1 MNALVA
7 LLALAPVQF
16 EGEATFEA
24 LRKAAQESR
33 IVDADMPQR
42 MEFFARRLLSRPY
55 VGWTLE
61 RSETDEFCYVSLDRL
76 DCVTFM
82 ETVLGLARLR
92 WNSRAVVDA
101 NRLVDGIE
109 FTRYRGGEVA
119 GYLSRLHYTSDW
131 IYDNARKGV
140 VKDISKSLPGAERFS
155 KKINFMS
162 ENSGLYR
169 QLKANPEL
177 VPMLKRQEE
186 ALTAREKWFIPQSAV
201 AKSEKYLQTGD
212 IVALTDVRE
221 GMDCAHVGLIIVE
234 KGVPHF
240 VHASSIQRKT
250 VFDVRLS
257 DFLGKSHTG
266 IMVAR
271 PH

>member
-7 LLALAPVQF
+7 LLALSPVQF
-16 EGEATFEA
+16 EGNATFES
-24 LRKAAQESR
+24 LRKTAQESR
-33 IVDADMPQR
+33 IGDADMPQR
-42 MEFFARRLLSRPY
+42 MEFFARRLLGRPY

-61 RSETDEFCYVSLDRL
+61 QSETDEFCYVSLDRL

-82 ETVLGLARLR
+82 ETVLGLARLS

-101 NRLVDGIE
+101 NRLIDGIE
-109 FTRYRGGEVA
+109 LTRYRGGRVD

-140 VKDISKSLPGAERFS
+140 LKDISKSLPGAERFS

-162 ENSGLYR
+162 QNSGLYR
-169 QLKANPEL
+169 QLKANPAL
-177 VPMLKRQEE
+177 VSILKGQES
-186 ALTAREKWFIPQSAV
+186 ALTAREKWFVPKAAV
-201 AKSEKYLQTGD
+201 AKAEKYLQTGD
-212 IVALTDVRE
+212 IIALTDARE
-221 GMDCAHVGLIIVE
+221 GMDCAHVGLVIVE

-257 DFLGKSHTG
+257 EFLGKSHTG

-271 PH
+271 PN